1 MRAQCG
7 QPVGLQIGQQPAQR
21 GRSVAQRRAAGAG
34 RAGRGPARQR
44 QRWQRAVAAAA
55 AGHVDRD
62 HATGQHRL
70 CGKAGPAATTD
81 RQRRR
86 DRVAAAAAGQ
96 RCRADDTVVA
106 HVALR
111 VVADAEDLVGA
122 YQLRQGGTENRQ
134 LARHQVII
142 GGITARVVLRR
153 DRGLEVDDLAA
164 DAVDRAAQ
172 RTGEQRIEVA
182 DIDLG
187 RDQRAVVGHG
197 EGRAAH
203 SESLADGTPQGIGKQ
218 ADLAG
223 HAQHWRCDDDRG
235 RSLNG
240 VSGAAI
246 GTIAQQHRQFAG
258 GEIGTD
264 PAAAGTH
271 TDKGADAGCR
281 HADLRAVVE
290 HNAVNGKAA
299 CQSRHAQHVEFGV
312 TGEAELAVGVEGGAH
327 AAAHADASHTGQC
340 NAARHRATAT
350 AIGKNKQRAAD
361 PGQRQTDATHAKAK
375 FCVAG
380 VDGPLAAGRL
390 LFQHQIE
397 AAAEHGTTQAHFAVE
412 GEVRGAA
419 CRLEQQVGALGHGDA
434 ARCRRPVGHSSI
446 GRCGRAADRTDG
458 LVDLQGRL
466 LQLAHA
472 VTGHAGGADVASGR
486 EPAPAR
492 AADFGA
498 DHSQH
503 VDVFK
508 RCTQCRA
515 SRVQARQRVGAAH
528 GDLFDL
534 HLAAVRQ
541 GEGLL
546 VAEFDEQFALDGQRV
561 GDAGRHAATQTRLV
575 LHQIDLVAAGGSAN
589 ALCQV
594 RAPAV

>member
-1 MRAQCG
+1 M
-7 QPVGLQIGQQPAQR
+7 
-21 GRSVAQRRAAGAG
+21 
-34 RAGRGPARQR
+34 
-44 QRWQRAVAAAA
+44 
-55 AGHVDRD
+55 
-62 HATGQHRL
+62 
-70 CGKAGPAATTD
+70 
-81 RQRRR
+81 
-86 DRVAAAAAGQ
+86 
-96 RCRADDTVVA
+96 
-106 HVALR
+106 
-111 VVADAEDLVGA
+111 
-122 YQLRQGGTENRQ
+122 
-134 LARHQVII
+134 
-142 GGITARVVLRR
+142 
-153 DRGLEVDDLAA
+153 
-164 DAVDRAAQ
+164 
-172 RTGEQRIEVA
+172 
-182 DIDLG
+182 
-187 RDQRAVVGHG
+187 
-197 EGRAAH
+197 
-203 SESLADGTPQGIGKQ
+203 
-218 ADLAG
+218 
-223 HAQHWRCDDDRG
+223 
-235 RSLNG
+235 
-240 VSGAAI
+240 
-246 GTIAQQHRQFAG
+246 
-258 GEIGTD
+258 
-264 PAAAGTH
+264 
-271 TDKGADAGCR
+271 
-281 HADLRAVVE
+281 
-290 HNAVNGKAA
+290 
-299 CQSRHAQHVEFGV
+299 
-312 TGEAELAVGVEGGAH
+312 AVGVEGGAH

-575 LHQIDLVAAGGSAN
+575 LHQVDLVAAGGSAN

-594 RAPAV
+594 RAPTV